1 MSADAGFVSLTDIA
15 RVAGVSRSAV
25 ANWRDRHANF
35 PKPVATPPS
44 GPLYDRTQVKAWLAA
59 KRPEAL
65 RSPTMPPA
73 RQFQDKVSFIWAV
86 ADLLRGD
93 YRPHDYGQV
102 ILPLTV
108 LRRMDCALES
118 TKAAVLDAFKGMT
131 TEAAEVVLPR
141 ITELPFY
148 NTSPLDF
155 QKLLAD
161 PNHIATDLRSYISK
175 FSADARA
182 AFDAFKFDDQI
193 DYLDRQELL
202 YLLVQKFATI
212 DLHPGVVPN
221 TEMGSIFEELI
232 RRFSEQSNE
241 TAGEH
246 FTPREVVRLMVDL
259 LLTDDAETLTEG
271 SIVKTILDPACGTGG
286 MLSVASERLRELN
299 PDATLVPF
307 GEEVNPEAWA
317 ICSSDLMMKATSGRI
332 VLGNSFN
339 QDGFQDERF
348 DYFLCNPPYGVEWKK
363 VEKSV
368 RDEAAKLGFSGRF
381 GAGLPRIND
390 GSLLFLQHMVAK
402 WKVVE
407 KGGSR
412 MAIIFNGSPLFSGG
426 PGSGESEIRR
436 WVIENDWLEA
446 IIALPDQLF
455 YNTGIS
461 TYVWILTNR
470 KRPERMGAVQLINA
484 TGLFTKRRKSLG
496 NKRND
501 ISEDQIAEIV
511 RLHGDYQEGKLSKI
525 LDNEDFGYRQIT
537 VERPLRIHY
546 EATDEGLERFLAAK
560 EVLALTASDE
570 EVRNSLSAAFRAAG
584 ANATTDIKAAENAIA
599 SALTSRD
606 GAGPKVAKEMLKAL
620 TLRDEGAPVVNGKT
634 GPEPD
639 PELRDTED
647 VPLNEDMHAYLE
659 REVLAYVP
667 DAWIDESR
675 TRIGYEIPFTRHFYE
690 YLPPRPLEAIDAD
703 IRQLEDEI
711 ARLLSPVR

>member
-1 MSADAGFVSLTDIA
+1 
-15 RVAGVSRSAV
+15 
-25 ANWRDRHANF
+25 
-35 PKPVATPPS
+35 
-44 GPLYDRTQVKAWLAA
+44 
-59 KRPEAL
+59 
-65 RSPTMPPA
+65 MPPA

-118 TKAAVLDAFKGMT
+118 TKAAVLDAVKDMT
-131 TEAAEVVLPR
+131 PEAAEVVLPR

-161 PNHIATDLRSYISK
+161 PNHIATGLRSYISK

-182 AFDAFKFDDQI
+182 AFDAFKFDDQV

-212 DLHPGVVPN
+212 DLHPAVVPN

-259 LLTDDAETLTEG
+259 LLTDDVETLTEG

-299 PDATLVPF
+299 TDATLVPF

-317 ICSSDLMMKATSGRI
+317 ICSSDMMMKATSGRI

-339 QDGFQDERF
+339 QDGFQRDRF

-368 RDEAAKLGFSGRF
+368 RDEADKLGFSGRF

-402 WKVVE
+402 WKPVE
-407 KGGSR
+407 EGGWG
-412 MAIIFNGSPLFSGG
+412 MAFFFNGPPLFGGG

-436 WVIENDWLEA
+436 WAIENDWLEA
-446 IIALPDQLF
+446 IIGLPDQLF

-461 TYVWILTNR
+461 TYIWILTNR
-470 KRPERMGAVQLINA
+470 KQPERKGKVQLVNA

-501 ISEDQIAEIV
+501 ISEEQIAEIV
-511 RLHGDYQEGKLSKI
+511 CLHGDFREGKLSKI
-525 LDNEDFGYRQIT
+525 FDNEDFGYRQIT
-537 VERPLRIHY
+537 VERPLRIRY
-546 EATDEGLERFLAAK
+546 EATDDGLERFLAAK
-560 EVLALTASDE
+560 PVLALTAGEDE
-570 EVRNSLSAAFRAAG
+570 MRASLSAGFRMAG
-584 ANATTDIKAAENAIA
+584 ATSTTDRKVAEKAIA
-599 SALTSRD
+599 LALPSLD
-606 GAGPKVAKEMLKAL
+606 GAGSRLAKEMLKAL
-620 TLRDEGAPVVNGKT
+620 TVRDEGAPVVAGKA

-647 VPLNEDMHAYLE
+647 VPLNQDVLAYFD
-659 REVLAYVP
+659 REVLPHVP
-667 DAWIDESR
+667 GSWIDEGR
-675 TRIGYEIPFTRHFYE
+675 TKIGYEIPFTRHFYE
-690 YLPPRPLEAIDAD
+690 YVPPRPLKEIDAE
-703 IRQLEDEI
+703 IRQLEADI
-711 ARLLSPVR
+711 QQLLASSS